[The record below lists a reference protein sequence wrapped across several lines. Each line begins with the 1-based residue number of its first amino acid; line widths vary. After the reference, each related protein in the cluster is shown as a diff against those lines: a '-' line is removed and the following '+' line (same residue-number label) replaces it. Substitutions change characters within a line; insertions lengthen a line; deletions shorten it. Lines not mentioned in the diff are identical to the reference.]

1 MAKIDWNIR
10 TRALTCT
17 VCGKAFEAGENLR
30 SAVLP
35 FAHERAQAFLAEK
48 ATGDG
53 APEVPP
59 EKAPPADPAPADA
72 QEPAAPASASSGT
85 PPGKRP
91 PDFVRFD
98 FCAECWKAQ
107 PKTDWISVWQSRFEP
122 PPPSDA
128 AQDPLRRE
136 TAESLLRTLLEGDD
150 AENHLPAIF
159 LLALQLERKRIL
171 KERAVRHTPDGIP
184 VHFYEHRK
192 SGDILLIRDPH
203 LTDAQIP
210 EAQAEIE
217 RLLGLR
223 PAATPAEPAAPAGE
237 TPPEA

>member
-48 ATGDG
+48 ATDDG
-53 APEVPP
+53 APETPP
-59 EKAPPADPAPADA
+59 EKAPPAD
-72 QEPAAPASASSGT
+72 AAPASASSGT

-122 PPPSDA
+122 PPPSDG
-128 AQDPLRRE
+128 AQDPLRRG

-150 AENHLPAIF
+150 AENHMPAIF
-159 LLALQLERKRIL
+159 LLALQL
-171 KERAVRHTPDGIP
+171 
-184 VHFYEHRK
+184 
-192 SGDILLIRDPH
+192 
-203 LTDAQIP
+203 
-210 EAQAEIE
+210 
-217 RLLGLR
+217 
-223 PAATPAEPAAPAGE
+223 
-237 TPPEA
+237 

>member
-53 APEVPP
+53 APETPA
-59 EKAPPADPAPADA
+59 EKAPPADA
-72 QEPAAPASASSGT
+72 QPGGSRVLPRIRRVCRRKGPTNGRPRASS
-85 PPGKRP
+85 
-91 PDFVRFD
+91 
-98 FCAECWKAQ
+98 
-107 PKTDWISVWQSRFEP
+107 

-136 TAESLLRTLLEGDD
+136 TAESLLRSLLEADD

>member
-72 QEPAAPASASSGT
+72 QPAAPANASSGT
-85 PPGKRP
+85 PPGKRL

-107 PKTDWISVWQSRFEP
+107 PKTDWISVWQSRFE